1 MTARSAFRYPGS
13 KEKIA
18 TEVRR
23 FFPPWLDLAQFKGSL
38 SCYCEPFVGCGA
50 MAVRMFPTFPKD
62 THVVLGDMDP
72 GIVGYW
78 RSVLNRPHDF
88 AQRLLNFT
96 PTVDEFYRL
105 KELDGSPSGDELT
118 DGFRKFVLHQ
128 MSFSGLGAKAGGP
141 IGGKKQ
147 RSDYAVDCRFRPE
160 RHALA
165 IAAQHR
171 QLKRFRLVE
180 VLNADFEESLS
191 RVPPDGF
198 AYLDPP
204 YYLQGGALYVHNM
217 TPADH
222 ERLSLTLRSSRY
234 HWALSYDDH
243 PAVRDL
249 YAPWANLKSFEM
261 TATIDTKRGAGNR
274 RKNNE
279 LVITPREADRA
290 AAATGA

>member
-1 MTARSAFRYPGS
+1 MARSAFRYPGS

-18 TEVRR
+18 TAVRR
-23 FFPPWLDLAQFKGSL
+23 FFPPWLHLAQLRGSL

-50 MAVRMFPTFPKD
+50 MAVRMLPTFPAD
-62 THVVLGDMDP
+62 SRIVLGDLDP

-78 RSVLNRPHDF
+78 RSVLRHPRQF
-88 AQRLLNFT
+88 AQRLLSFT

-105 KELDGSPSGDELT
+105 KELDGTPSGDELT

-141 IGGKKQ
+141 IGGKRQ

-160 RHALA
+160 RHARA
-165 IAAQHR
+165 IAEQHD
-171 QLKRFRLVE
+171 QLKRFKAVE
-180 VLNADFEESLS
+180 VLQADFAKSLS
-191 RVPPDGF
+191 RVPSDGF

-217 TPADH
+217 TDADH
-222 ERLSLTLRSSRY
+222 ERLAGALAAAPFD
-234 HWALSYDDH
+234 WALSYDDH
-243 PAVRDL
+243 DRIREL
-249 YAPWANLKSFEM
+249 YAFANVGTFQM

-279 LVITPREADRA
+279 LVITSRRN
-290 AAATGA
+290 

>member
-1 MTARSAFRYPGS
+1 
-13 KEKIA
+13 
-18 TEVRR
+18 
-23 FFPPWLDLAQFKGSL
+23 
-38 SCYCEPFVGCGA
+38 
-50 MAVRMFPTFPKD
+50 MAVRMFPTFPAD
-62 THVVLGDMDP
+62 TRVVLGDMDP

-78 RSVLNRPHDF
+78 RSVLNHPHPF
-88 AQRLLNFT
+88 IQRLLDFT

-105 KELDGSPSGDELT
+105 KELDGTPSGDELT

-165 IAAQHR
+165 VAAQHK
-171 QLKRFRLVE
+171 QLKRFRSVE
-180 VLNADFEESLS
+180 VVRGDFEESLS
-191 RVPPDGF
+191 RVPADGF

-222 ERLSLTLRSSRY
+222 ERLSLTLRASRY
-234 HWALSYDDH
+234 DWALSYDDH
-243 PAVRDL
+243 PAVNAL
-249 YAPWANLKSFEM
+249 YAPWATIQTFSM

-279 LVITPREADRA
+279 LVITPREGRTDAD
-290 AAATGA
+290 ATGA